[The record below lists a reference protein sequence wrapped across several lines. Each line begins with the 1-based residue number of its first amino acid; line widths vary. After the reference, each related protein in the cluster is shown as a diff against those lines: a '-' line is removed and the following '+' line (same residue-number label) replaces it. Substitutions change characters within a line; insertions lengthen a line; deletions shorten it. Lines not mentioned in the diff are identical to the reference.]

1 MPRVPHSDAFVRI
14 CRLAGRAVNRYRM
27 ILSGDR
33 IVVGVSGGWD
43 SLILIEILYH
53 LQRRSPVPFE
63 LFPAVVDMGF
73 RTLDASALAAFFRE
87 RKRPLEILPV
97 AGPELLRKHNAEA
110 RPCSL
115 CSRLRRGRLHA
126 YADTVQAN
134 VIALGHQ
141 LDDLCASFLMSLFRG
156 GGLKTM
162 GPHVSADSGSK
173 RLIRPL
179 CLVSRR
185 LIVEAARDLRLPRFG
200 ECDYHDQVR
209 ERGDRE
215 FMKRLLDDLDQ
226 RFPGVR
232 HAMLRSLSD
241 VRPAH
246 LLDVRFLTVPP
257 DATARSHTS
266 DDAPSADRAPSIE

>member
-1 MPRVPHSDAFVRI
+1 MPRPAHSDAFMRI
-14 CRLAGRAVNRYRM
+14 LRLTGRAVQRYRM
-27 ILSGDR
+27 ILPGDR

-43 SLILIEILYH
+43 SLVLVEILLH
-53 LQRRSPVPFE
+53 LQRRSPIRFE
-63 LFPAVVDMGF
+63 LFPAVVDMEF
-73 RTLDASALAAFFRE
+73 AAFDAAALAAFFQE
-87 RKRPLEILPV
+87 RNRPLEVLRV
-97 AGPELLRKHNAEA
+97 AGPALLREHGAEA

-126 YADTVQAN
+126 YADAVPAN
-134 VIALGHQ
+134 VIALGHH

-162 GPHVSADSGSK
+162 GPHVSADSGTK

-185 LIVEAARDLRLPRFG
+185 LIEEAARDLHLPRFG
-200 ECDYHDQVR
+200 ECDYHDRVR
-209 ERGDRE
+209 EHGDRE
-215 FMKRLLDDLDQ
+215 FVERLLGELDE

-241 VRPAH
+241 LRPAH
-246 LLDVRFLTVPP
+246 LLDVRFLTLPP
-257 DATARSHTS
+257 DA
-266 DDAPSADRAPSIE
+266 APSLGSDG